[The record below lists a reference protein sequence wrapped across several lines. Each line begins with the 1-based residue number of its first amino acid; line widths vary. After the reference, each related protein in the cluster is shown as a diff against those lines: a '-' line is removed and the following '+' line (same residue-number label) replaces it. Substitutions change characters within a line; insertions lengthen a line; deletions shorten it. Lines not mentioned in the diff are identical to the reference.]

1 VARSRSYGET
11 AAAEYVRLLEGWGK
25 AAEREQ
31 VMVLHA
37 FALAYAG
44 QSGSAIA
51 EAERALALERQLGL
65 RDAYMPFI
73 FARICVLAGKHDQ
86 AVEQL
91 EETLRRRDFFTRAWF
106 RIDSTFKPLRDH
118 PRFRQLVSEKSP

>member
-1 VARSRSYGET
+1 MVSRIAGF
-11 AAAEYVRLLEGWGK
+11 AIFLLLLLCLSQG
-25 AAEREQ
+25 
-31 VMVLHA
+31 V
-37 FALAYAG
+37 G
-44 QSGSAIA
+44 QEKSI
-51 EAERALALERQLGL
+51 
-65 RDAYMPFI
+65 
-73 FARICVLAGKHDQ
+73 AGKHDQ